1 MTTLRTPA
9 GGETGR
15 QVDRTEAPVWRDRKR
30 RLWLLGLVAPTALF
44 AVLPLVWALN
54 RFGWQTGSQ
63 ALLWVGPL
71 LVYVLLPILDL
82 RFGPDGQNAP
92 DEVMEGLENDGYYR
106 YCTYVYVPFQ
116 YLSVVLGAYLF
127 TASDLSWLGYDGALG
142 WAGKLGVAL
151 SVGVLGGVG
160 INTAHEMGHKKEAL
174 ERWLSKITLA
184 QTCYGHFYIEHNR
197 GHHVRVATPED
208 PASARFGE
216 TFWEFLPRSVFGSL
230 RSSLRLEAQRLRRL
244 GRSPWDPR
252 TYLSNDVI
260 NAWLMSVLWW
270 GALIAA
276 FGPALIPFVLI
287 QAVFGFSL
295 LEAVNY
301 LEHYGLLR
309 QQMTTASGTV
319 RYERCAPVHSWNSDH
334 IVTNLFLYHLQRHS
348 DHHANPTRRYQ
359 TLRSM
364 ADAPNLPS
372 GYASMISLTYLP
384 PLWRKVMDHRVLE
397 HYGGDI
403 TKVNVQP
410 RLRARML
417 ARYGASDRA
426 RAV

>member
-1 MTTLRTPA
+1 MTTLKPESDVTQAPA
-9 GGETGR
+9 
-15 QVDRTEAPVWRDRKR
+15 WRDKKR

-44 AVLPLVWALN
+44 AVLPLIWGMNQL
-54 RFGWQTGSQ
+54 GWQAGSQ
-63 ALLWVGPL
+63 ALLWIGPL
-71 LVYVLLPILDL
+71 LVYVLLPALDL
-82 RFGPDGQNAP
+82 RFGPDGQNPP
-92 DEVMEGLENDGYYR
+92 DEVMDWLENDKYYR
-106 YCTYVYVPFQ
+106 RCTYVYVPFQ

-127 TASDLSWLGYDGALG
+127 TASDLGWLGYDGSLS

-160 INTAHEMGHKKEAL
+160 INTAHEMGHKKESL

-208 PASARFGE
+208 PASSRFGE

-230 RSSLRLEAQRLRRL
+230 RSSLRLEAQRMRRL

-260 NAWLMSVLWW
+260 NAWLMSVVLW
-270 GALIAA
+270 GVLIAV
-276 FGPALIPFVLI
+276 FGPALIPFVII

-309 QQMTTASGTV
+309 QKATAD
-319 RYERCAPVHSWNSDH
+319 RYERCTPLHSWNSDH
-334 IVTNLFLYHLQRHS
+334 LVTNLFLYHLQRHS

-364 ADAPNLPS
+364 DGAPNLPS
-372 GYASMISLTYLP
+372 GYASMIALTYFP

-403 TKVNVQP
+403 TKVNIHP
-410 RLRARML
+410 RVRERVL
-417 ARYGASDRA
+417 AKYGAPEGA
-426 RAV
+426 QA